1 MPVATSTFS
10 SLNLSSDQIKMT
22 GNVSLSPLFSVQR
35 DSPWAKK
42 EYLLRRGIN
51 CCKLHLIIEQIFFR
65 RIRTGKLNFWAQIT
79 TKKD

>member
-42 EYLLRRGIN
+42 NIYSGEG
-51 CCKLHLIIEQIFFR
+51 LIAVSY
-65 RIRTGKLNFWAQIT
+65 TL
-79 TKKD
+79 